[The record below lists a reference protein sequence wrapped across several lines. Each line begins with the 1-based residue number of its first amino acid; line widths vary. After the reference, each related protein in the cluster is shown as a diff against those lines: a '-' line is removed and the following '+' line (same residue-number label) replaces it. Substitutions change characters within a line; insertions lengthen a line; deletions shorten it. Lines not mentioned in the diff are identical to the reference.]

1 VISIKRYMRA
11 DGKADDTLPRLVRL
25 LIEGVERNC
34 VEGAPDELARFQVST
49 QPVLAAIESAAPPD
63 ELLGH
68 AARAMDALKQY
79 NRHAAEYLRRPAAEL
94 QAKVKLLTAAI
105 TAISSSSSEN
115 IQRLQQIKGQ
125 LLSSLD
131 PRDIRAMRLRLS
143 QCLDSVLAE
152 AERQRAEADSAAE
165 QLNRRVSTSPGG
177 SEEVDP
183 ATGLPTRDRAEEVI
197 AQACQDE
204 VPAFIAV
211 MVINQIQTMI
221 GTFGQEFGD
230 LILQRFAAFVR
241 QKLPAVD
248 QLFRWSGPTVVA
260 LVRRR
265 SVLDARGTIEALLV
279 QRLTIRT
286 GTPDVQIP
294 ISSRWTVVPLTA
306 SPRLLFQ
313 KMDSFA
319 NFE

>member
-1 VISIKRYMRA
+1 MRA

>member
-1 VISIKRYMRA
+1 MISIKRYMRA